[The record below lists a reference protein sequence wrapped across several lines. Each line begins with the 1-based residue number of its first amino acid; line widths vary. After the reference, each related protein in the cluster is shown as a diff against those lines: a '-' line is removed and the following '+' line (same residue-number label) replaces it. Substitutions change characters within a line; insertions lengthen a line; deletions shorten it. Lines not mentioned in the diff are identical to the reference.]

1 MIYELRIYHVMPGR
15 MDDINRRFRDHTMKL
30 FAKHGIRVVGF
41 WQTVIG
47 EGDELIYVTAFDDLN
62 ARQRAMDAFGADPEW
77 IRVKRESE
85 ANGVLVA
92 KVSNRILKATDY
104 WKPDQR

>member
-30 FAKHGIRVVGF
+30 FARHRIKVVGF
-41 WQTVIG
+41 WTTLVG
-47 EGDELIYVTAFDDLN
+47 ENDELIYVVAFDDMN
-62 ARQRAMDAFGADPEW
+62 QRQAAWDAFGADPEW
-77 IRVKRESE
+77 IKVKRESE

-92 KVSNRILKATDY
+92 RVTNKLLRATDY
-104 WKPDQR
+104 WKPA

>member
-15 MDDINRRFRDHTMKL
+15 MEDLNRRFREHTMKL
-30 FAKHGIRVVGF
+30 FAKHGVKVVGF

-47 EGDELIYVTAFDDLN
+47 DSDELIYITTFEDMN
-62 ARQRAMDAFGADPEW
+62 HRQRAMDAFARDPEW
-77 IRVKRESE
+77 LKARQESE

-92 KVSNRILKATDY
+92 RVTNRILKPTDY
-104 WKPDQR
+104 WTAG